1 MKNLQVIFPLLTSL
15 LLSSVALAQAGSLP
29 DAPQPQ
35 DSVST
40 QLQSTSAANT
50 EESTSKSAPPSD
62 ENKLLSQ
69 ALPYP
74 RFPRGPMGPP
84 RGRAYPRAF
93 APPPPALSPIG
104 ALIGFGFGAALGAS
118 ASGDHTSAG
127 RVAGALIGGG
137 LCALIGGAIGGGFA
151 LVHSHNFRDWESKH
165 PSRPGRRDLVRPREP
180 DMEASSVP
188 ASSTAATMAD
198 TGGTE

>member
-1 MKNLQVIFPLLTSL
+1 MKNLQVISSLLTSL
-15 LLSSVALAQAGSLP
+15 LLGSVALAQTGSLP
-29 DAPQPQ
+29 DAPQPHDPASAQ
-35 DSVST
+35 LEST
-40 QLQSTSAANT
+40 PAAHT
-50 EESTSKSAPPSD
+50 EESTSQSAPQAD

-69 ALPYP
+69 ARPYP

-137 LCALIGGAIGGGFA
+137 LCALIGGAIGGVFSLA
-151 LVHSHNFRDWESKH
+151 HSHNYRDWDDAQERKH
-165 PSRPGRRDLVRPREP
+165 HKPVPRRGEP
-180 DMEASSVP
+180 DVEASSNP
-188 ASSTAATMAD
+188 AQAPSAGSL
-198 TGGTE
+198 

>member
-1 MKNLQVIFPLLTSL
+1 MKNLQVISPLLASL
-15 LLSSVALAQAGSLP
+15 LLGSVALAQAGSLP

-35 DSVST
+35 DSAST

-50 EESTSKSAPPSD
+50 AESAPQSDPPSD

-69 ALPYP
+69 ARPYP
-74 RFPRGPMGPP
+74 RYPRGPMGPP

-127 RVAGALIGGG
+127 RVAGGLIGGG
-137 LCALIGGAIGGGFA
+137 VCALIGGAIGGGFS
-151 LVHSHNFRDWESKH
+151 LVHSHNFRGWDDAQERKH
-165 PSRPGRRDLVRPREP
+165 HKPVPRPIEP
-180 DMEASSVP
+180 DVEASSVP
-188 ASSTAATMAD
+188 ASSTVATTAEA
-198 TGGTE
+198 GGTE